1 MLKSCSVTILNGF
14 RSIEPTQ
21 YAIPFISVI
30 SDLTFSI
37 KLSSSTS
44 VTVNV
49 HPNFSAIEPT
59 SVSFLATRWISFP
72 EFFNCSAKLDPIDP
86 VAPKIRY
93 FSDMSEKYLIF
104 GATGSIG
111 SSLAEQLKNSGND
124 IHLVARN
131 ETEVGS
137 IAEKL
142 GCTFTVTDV
151 LEDNF
156 IEKVKSDI
164 TEIKGIAYCVGSI
177 DLKPLRMV
185 TEQDFNKCMKLNL
198 YSAVEVIK
206 GYQES
211 LKKNK
216 GSIVLFST
224 VAAQRGFTNHAIIA
238 SAKAAVEG
246 LTVSLAA
253 EFAPNIRVNCIA
265 PSLTKSKIAEPML
278 KNTTIAEGIAKAH
291 PLKRLGEGKDS
302 ASLAKFLITED
313 GSWVTGQIIAV
324 DGGRSKLS

>member
-1 MLKSCSVTILNGF
+1 
-14 RSIEPTQ
+14 
-21 YAIPFISVI
+21 
-30 SDLTFSI
+30 
-37 KLSSSTS
+37 
-44 VTVNV
+44 
-49 HPNFSAIEPT
+49 
-59 SVSFLATRWISFP
+59 
-72 EFFNCSAKLDPIDP
+72 
-86 VAPKIRY
+86 
-93 FSDMSEKYLIF
+93 MSEKYIVF

-111 SSLAEQLKNSGND
+111 SSLAEQLVSSGNSV
-124 IHLVARN
+124 HLVARN
-131 ETEVGS
+131 E
-137 IAEKL
+137 AELKNISGKL
-142 GCTFTVTDV
+142 ECTSTVANV
-151 LEDNF
+151 LEEGF
-156 IEKVKSDI
+156 IDKVKNDI
-164 TEIKGIAYCVGSI
+164 SETKGIAYCVGSI

-198 YSAVEVIK
+198 YSAVETIK

-265 PSLTKSKIAEPML
+265 PSLTNSKIAEPML
-278 KNTTIAEGIAKAH
+278 KNKALADGIAKAH

-302 ASLAKFLITED
+302 ASLAKFLISED
-313 GSWVTGQIIAV
+313 SSWVTGQIIAV

>member
-1 MLKSCSVTILNGF
+1 
-14 RSIEPTQ
+14 
-21 YAIPFISVI
+21 
-30 SDLTFSI
+30 
-37 KLSSSTS
+37 
-44 VTVNV
+44 
-49 HPNFSAIEPT
+49 
-59 SVSFLATRWISFP
+59 
-72 EFFNCSAKLDPIDP
+72 
-86 VAPKIRY
+86 
-93 FSDMSEKYLIF
+93 MSEKYLIF

-111 SSLAEQLKNSGND
+111 SSLAHQLKNSGND

-131 ETEVGS
+131 ESEVRT

-142 GCTFTVTDV
+142 GCSYTVADV
-151 LEDNF
+151 IEDGF

-164 TEIKGIAYCVGSI
+164 SEIKGVAYCVGSI

-198 YSAVEVIK
+198 YSAVEIIK
-206 GYQES
+206 GYQDS

-224 VAAQRGFTNHAIIA
+224 VAAQRGFTNHTIIA
-238 SAKAAVEG
+238 STKAAVEG

-278 KNTTIAEGIAKAH
+278 KNNAIAEGIAKAH
-291 PLKRLGEGKDS
+291 PLKRLGDGKDS
-302 ASLAKFLITED
+302 ASLAKFLITD
-313 GSWVTGQIIAV
+313 DSSWVTGQIIAV